1 MFKIINNLNIQSNL
15 VNPYMRLS
23 GNLLFGQNF
32 STPKFFI
39 IPLHVSVR
47 KCQKKLVLLRH
58 VEIRQKCRKCRE
70 QNWCR
75 NVEKCR
81 EQNVATFRHVVFEYV
96 ENCRNFDNN
105 CCGYFHLILI
115 HFCIL

>member
-1 MFKIINNLNIQSNL
+1 MNKNFNVFYFILVYYLLETIIICLFDVQSNL

-47 KCQKKLVLLRH
+47 KCQKNSL
-58 VEIRQKCRKCRE
+58 
-70 QNWCR
+70 
-75 NVEKCR
+75 
-81 EQNVATFRHVVFEYV
+81 
-96 ENCRNFDNN
+96 
-105 CCGYFHLILI
+105 
-115 HFCIL
+115 